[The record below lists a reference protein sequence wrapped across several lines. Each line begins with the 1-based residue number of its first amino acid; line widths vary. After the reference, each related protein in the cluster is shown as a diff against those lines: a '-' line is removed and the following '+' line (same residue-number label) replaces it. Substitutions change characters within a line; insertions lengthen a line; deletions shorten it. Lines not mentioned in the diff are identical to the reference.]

1 MKAFKSL
8 AGRAVVRPVFH
19 SGQAGPPLAQAF
31 RMKAALLRIT
41 DRSGF
46 IVIINGTASTGMS
59 VATAVGIL
67 VLYVVESVG
76 RPSSRDILG

>member
-1 MKAFKSL
+1 
-8 AGRAVVRPVFH
+8 
-19 SGQAGPPLAQAF
+19 
-31 RMKAALLRIT
+31 MKAALLRIT

-46 IVIINGTASTGMS
+46 IVIINGTASTGVS

-76 RPSSRDILG
+76 RPSPRDIVG